1 VKDVLS
7 VCQYLLNAK
16 VPSAI
21 YNLGSGKARSFYDL
35 ASSTF
40 AAMNRPAQIEF
51 IDIPEDIRDKYQY
64 FTEADMRK
72 LIATGYDKP
81 FTALEDGVGDYVRN
95 YLAEG
100 TYL

>member
-1 VKDVLS
+1 
-7 VCQYLLNAK
+7 
-16 VPSAI
+16 
-21 YNLGSGKARSFYDL
+21 
-35 ASSTF
+35 
-40 AAMNRPAQIEF
+40 
-51 IDIPEDIRDKYQY
+51 
-64 FTEADMRK
+64 MRK